1 MFDDIGPV
9 YACSDVESA
18 ASIANRALL
27 GRPLTRHRKYSKVFV
42 VELAYGTVSWPL
54 ETVAQLGG
62 GLLGTVETLTR
73 KRSVTYYAALSMG
86 GIERTNFLKAVRTS
100 SDTSL
105 RRDNSRD
112 ACDPPPFTQ
121 ACPRCEAMIWKDYGT
136 RAQLVVH
143 QPPFVEACV
152 LDGYG
157 LEPWV
162 PGGRPPKHRGH
173 GRQSSQGKIAFA
185 RDVMAVCEAAA
196 DLDGFVDGLR
206 HKLHELDLIN
216 RSGRLNRML
225 LARMLASYVIKHYR
239 GSALEQVFDVENACN
254 PLYEFLRRPEYTA
267 PPHYVVVLYALLRD
281 TQPVT
286 FVPADHTIAALQ
298 GTWGARTYQPP
309 LPSKPADRNFVGLLQ
324 AGFSRN
330 GAAAHCGL
338 TKGQAERRLQNVEGL
353 AEQWRQ
359 ARQAVLRHSARQV
372 FLRLHET
379 VRAQPCGTLHQ
390 SEAAAYSWLMRHDQ
404 EWLNAHQFGRLSPTV
419 ARKVSAPHRKLKA
432 NDIEMA
438 LPHLAKTLIG
448 TRDRARV
455 RYPREVTH
463 LGRVSGIP
471 WRQLAAL
478 CRASPSL
485 DCAIKALLQRQ
496 SLRVSSKPAGRK
508 T

>member
-1 MFDDIGPV
+1 
-9 YACSDVESA
+9 
-18 ASIANRALL
+18 
-27 GRPLTRHRKYSKVFV
+27 
-42 VELAYGTVSWPL
+42 
-54 ETVAQLGG
+54 
-62 GLLGTVETLTR
+62 
-73 KRSVTYYAALSMG
+73 
-86 GIERTNFLKAVRTS
+86 
-100 SDTSL
+100 
-105 RRDNSRD
+105 
-112 ACDPPPFTQ
+112 
-121 ACPRCEAMIWKDYGT
+121 MIWKDYGT

-298 GTWGARTYQPP
+298 GTWGPEPINR
-309 LPSKPADRNFVGLLQ
+309 PAFKTGRQELRRPA
-324 AGFSRN
+324 AGRVFPQRSRRALRPDQ
-330 GAAAHCGL
+330 GAGGTAV
-338 TKGQAERRLQNVEGL
+338 AERGGVGG
-353 AEQWRQ
+353 AM
-359 ARQAVLRHSARQV
+359 APSASGSA
-372 FLRLHET
+372 T
-379 VRAQPCGTLHQ
+379 AQ
-390 SEAAAYSWLMRHDQ
+390 
-404 EWLNAHQFGRLSPTV
+404 
-419 ARKVSAPHRKLKA
+419 
-432 NDIEMA
+432 
-438 LPHLAKTLIG
+438 
-448 TRDRARV
+448 
-455 RYPREVTH
+455 
-463 LGRVSGIP
+463 
-471 WRQLAAL
+471 
-478 CRASPSL
+478 RASGLS
-485 DCAIKALLQRQ
+485 AL
-496 SLRVSSKPAGRK
+496 A
-508 T
+508 